1 VRPKRKVLSL
11 AKIVRQMPLSQKK
24 KKQLQQKL
32 KSNFLFLKNHKSLF
46 YSRLFVSQYWYLS
59 LIIAQQ
65 NCAAK

>member
-1 VRPKRKVLSL
+1 
-11 AKIVRQMPLSQKK
+11 MPLSQKK